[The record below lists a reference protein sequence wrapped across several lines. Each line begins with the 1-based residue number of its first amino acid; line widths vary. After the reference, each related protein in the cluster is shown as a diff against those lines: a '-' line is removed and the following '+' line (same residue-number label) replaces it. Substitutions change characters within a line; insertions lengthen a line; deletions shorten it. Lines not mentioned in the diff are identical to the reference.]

1 MSLTSLGY
9 DACNYRQTLR
19 ETMGPGMYFLG
30 TPIPLRDAC
39 DGPDGLRTDAGS
51 ELLGLPRRQ
60 SRCSDDKYGG
70 GGSGALHC
78 SAPSP
83 LAQRDRHIASEDT
96 RVSNPPSTL
105 RGNGINRWTPLC
117 EQPQAHAIEPF
128 SHVPYNDKRG
138 AKDGHTPCDIS
149 PLDEAGILPPPD
161 GAGAPSAEPI
171 EDFPLVPMLP
181 DYNACEARRGMF
193 VRA

>member
-30 TPIPLRDAC
+30 TPLPLRDAC
-39 DGPDGLRTDAGS
+39 DGPEGRRTDAGS
-51 ELLGLPRRQ
+51 ELLGLPRRE
-60 SRCSDDKYGG
+60 SRCSVDKYGG
-70 GGSGALHC
+70 SGSGGLHC
-78 SAPSP
+78 EPPAP
-83 LAQRDRHIASEDT
+83 LAVRDRHVASEGT

-105 RGNGINRWTPLC
+105 RGNGVNRWTPLC
-117 EQPQAHAIEPF
+117 EQPQDHAIEPF

-138 AKDGHTPCDIS
+138 AKDRHAPCDIS
-149 PLDEAGILPPPD
+149 PLDAGGILPPP
-161 GAGAPSAEPI
+161 GSSHAPRLEPL
-171 EDFPLVPMLP
+171 EAFPPVPMLP
-181 DYNACEARRGMF
+181 DYNACEARRDMI